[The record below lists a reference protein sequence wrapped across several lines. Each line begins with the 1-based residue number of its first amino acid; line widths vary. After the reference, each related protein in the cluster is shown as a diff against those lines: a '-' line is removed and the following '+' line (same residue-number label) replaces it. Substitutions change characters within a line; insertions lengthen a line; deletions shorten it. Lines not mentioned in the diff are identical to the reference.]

1 MPQIPGTRHARS
13 LVFGDSMAISHELSS
28 EIATAL
34 LAAKE
39 RSPDEL
45 DELKKIVCQI
55 HLALERNIEHERS
68 MQQSAAAAAGAATT
82 PSSSNSTESI

>member
-39 RSPDEL
+39 RSPDALE
-45 DELKKIVCQI
+45 ELKKIVFQI
-55 HLALERNIEHERS
+55 HSALESDLEHPGS
-68 MQQSAAAAAGAATT
+68 AQQSAAAVAGAATT
-82 PSSSNSTESI
+82 PSSNSAENI